1 MNNLLNR
8 KLLFQ
13 NFAAGVEP
21 DVDSYIGFAAGYAI
35 VEGAIAVLSDLK
47 KNESHIFYGNFG
59 RRMGISNG
67 EPYRCIAT
75 IWETDILDRIN
86 KNDIERKQLDELQ
99 FFDFVKR
106 KGANGQYYMEN
117 FLSMTDSQGF
127 SLIVRHRIFY
137 FAQDTAIRFA
147 LCLYTPACE
156 ERPSSI
162 VDSVSGECIYIKN
175 INTDNIL
182 SERERTV
189 LLLID
194 EGLSSKEIAKRLNIS
209 VYTVSRH
216 RQNILDKLRA
226 KNSSHAIKM
235 AKGLK
240 LL

>member
-13 NFAAGVEP
+13 NFAASVEP
-21 DVDSYIGFAAGYAI
+21 DVESYIGFAAGYAI

-59 RRMGISNG
+59 SRMGLSDG
-67 EPYRCIAT
+67 KSYRCITT
-75 IWETDILDRIN
+75 IWETDILDRID
-86 KNDIERKQLDELQ
+86 KSDIERKQLDELQ

-106 KGANGQYYMEN
+106 NGANGQYYMEN
-117 FLSMTDSQGF
+117 FLSMRDSRGE
-127 SLIVRHRIFY
+127 LVMVRHRIFY
-137 FAQDTAIRFA
+137 IAQDAAIRFA
-147 LCLYTPACE
+147 LCLYTPAVE
-156 ERPSSI
+156 ETPSSI
-162 VDSVSGECIYIKN
+162 VDSLSGGRIYIKS
-175 INTDNIL
+175 INTDKII

-189 LLLID
+189 LQLID

-209 VYTVSRH
+209 VHTVSRH

-226 KNSSHAIKM
+226 RNSSHAIKM

-240 LL
+240 LV